1 MPTAATART
10 GQDRPATRYAA
21 TRKRRGKARSPGST
35 LCCGA
40 RCSNGRRMPEASPGC
55 AGRERSDP
63 EQRDTPVVYP
73 SQSLGDRLVA
83 AGPVPDCEDDGQQAV
98 AGERKHARA
107 RDLGPRIAALVL
119 DAVDRLVEAL
129 PLPSVQHRFQRRV
142 TVGDVAVESFRRQ
155 GAEICRRVRRSMMSR
170 LGDEQPSWW

>member
-10 GQDRPATRYAA
+10 GQDRPAPEICGDPEAAWESSFTRLDSLL
-21 TRKRRGKARSPGST
+21 RRSPGNVST
-35 LCCGA
+35 
-40 RCSNGRRMPEASPGC
+40 P
-55 AGRERSDP
+55 
-63 EQRDTPVVYP
+63 
-73 SQSLGDRLVA
+73 
-83 AGPVPDCEDDGQQAV
+83 
-98 AGERKHARA
+98 A

-119 DAVDRLVEAL
+119 DTVDRLVDAL

-155 GAEICRRVRRSMMSR
+155 GAKICRRVRRSMMSR